1 VSVADVLAGKHVC
14 ICAGSGGVG
23 KTTTSAAVAMGM
35 AAQGLRVV
43 VLTIDPARRL
53 ANSLGLPELGNQETR
68 IDPALFEEQGLEMR
82 GELWAMMLDAKRTWD
97 DLIERRAPDA
107 ATRDAVF
114 GNRIYQELSNAVSGS
129 TEYMAIEKLYE
140 LHEEGRY
147 DLLVLDTPP
156 TRNALDF
163 LEAPD
168 RLSRFIDSRS
178 LQFFLRPGLFGVKA
192 FGRGTGLVFS
202 MLKRITGMDL
212 LKDLSEFFASF
223 GDMAIGIRD
232 RARHVEKLLS
242 HPRTTFLVVTSPRR
256 DAIDDAVFFRRRLRE
271 GGMPFGAA
279 IVNRLHAGMDVDAGA
294 ADVEG
299 DLTALLGDKLG
310 RKVARNF
317 DDYREL
323 GTHDAANVARL
334 EHELGGDP
342 LVRVPL
348 LDDDVHDL
356 AGLATVNEHLFA
368 AGAVTAQPG
377 ARSARS
383 SRPSRLTG

>member
-1 VSVADVLAGKHVC
+1 VSVADVLDGKHVC

-23 KTTTSAAVAMGM
+23 KTTTAAAVAMGM
-35 AAQGLRVV
+35 AAQGLRVA
-43 VLTIDPARRL
+43 VLTIDPAKRL
-53 ANSLGLPELGNQETR
+53 ANSLGLPELGNEETKV
-68 IDPALFEEQGLEMR
+68 DASLFEDAGLEMR

-97 DLIERRAPDA
+97 ELIERHAPDR
-107 ATRDAVF
+107 ATRDAVL

-129 TEYMAIEKLYE
+129 SEYMAIEKLYE
-140 LHEEGRY
+140 LHEERRY

-202 MLKRITGMDL
+202 MLKRVTGMDL
-212 LKDLSEFFASF
+212 LHDLSEFFASF
-223 GDMAIGIRD
+223 GDMAIGIRE
-232 RARHVEKLLS
+232 RARLVEKLLS
-242 HPRTTFLVVTSPRR
+242 DRGTTFLVVTSPRR
-256 DAIDDAVFFRRRLRE
+256 DAIEDAVFFRRRLRE

-279 IVNRLHAGMDVDAGA
+279 IVNRVHAGADTDVSGA
-294 ADVEG
+294 EVEG
-299 DLTALLGDKLG
+299 DLQALVGDRLGH
-310 RKVARNF
+310 KVARNF
-317 DDYREL
+317 DDFREL
-323 GTHDAANVARL
+323 ATRDADNVARL
-334 EHELGGDP
+334 ERELRGDP

-356 AGLATVNEHLFA
+356 AGLAAVNEHLFA
-368 AGAVTAQPG
+368 ADAVGAE
-377 ARSARS
+377 S
-383 SRPSRLTG
+383 

>member
-1 VSVADVLAGKHVC
+1 VSVAEVLEGKHVC

-35 AAQGLRVV
+35 ASRGLRVA
-43 VLTIDPARRL
+43 VLTIDPAKRL
-53 ANSLGLPELGNQETR
+53 ANSLGLPDLGNEETR
-68 IDPALFEEQGLEMR
+68 VDPALFEAAGIEMR

-97 DLIERRAPDA
+97 ELIERRAPDR

-140 LHEEGRY
+140 LHEEGRF

-178 LQFFLRPGLFGVKA
+178 LQFFLRPGLFGIKA

-202 MLKRITGMDL
+202 MLKRVTGIDL
-212 LKDLSEFFASF
+212 LNDLSEFFASF

-242 HPRTTFLVVTSPRR
+242 APGTTFLVVTSPRR
-256 DAIDDAVFFRRRLRE
+256 DAIEDAVFFRRRLRE
-271 GGMPFGAA
+271 NSMPFGAA
-279 IVNRLHAGMDVDAGA
+279 IVNRVHAGADTEVSGA
-294 ADVEG
+294 EIEP
-299 DLTALLGDKLG
+299 DLTALLGEKLG

-317 DDYREL
+317 DDYRGL
-323 GTHDAANVARL
+323 AARDAENVARL
-334 EHELGGDP
+334 ERELRGDP

-348 LDDDVHDL
+348 LDDDVHDA
-356 AGLATVNEHLFA
+356 AGLAAVNEHLFA
-368 AGAVTAQPG
+368 ADAVTA
-377 ARSARS
+377 
-383 SRPSRLTG
+383 